1 MATHEVKRQT
11 LVFDGDDTLW
21 ENNVYFERAIDD
33 FIGWLDHSTLSP
45 REVRAVIDDV
55 EHANIDVH
63 GYGALA
69 LGQSLHE
76 VSVRLRDRQ
85 LDDDER
91 ETVLGFAAPILTQP
105 MELIAGV
112 EPTLR
117 DLAPH
122 HDLALLTKGHAEE
135 QRLKIDRS
143 GIGRYFDQ
151 LFVVP
156 EKDAA
161 VYRDVLVR
169 LGSDAAATWMI
180 GNSPR
185 SDINP
190 ALAAGLS
197 AIFIPHDQ
205 TWRLEHQDL
214 DPTPDGQR
222 LLILKRFTE
231 LGPLFSHSASGSAD
245 LTGGAL

>member
-1 MATHEVKRQT
+1 MLPVS
-11 LVFDGDDTLW
+11 LW

-33 FIGWLDHSTLSP
+33 FIGWLGHSTLSP
-45 REVRAVIDDV
+45 EEVRAVIDEV

-63 GYGALA
+63 GYGSLA

-76 VSVRLRDRQ
+76 VSVQLRDRQ

-91 ETVLGFAAPILTQP
+91 ETVLGFAARILAQP

-122 HDLALLTKGHAEE
+122 HDLVLLTKGHAEE

-143 GIGRYFDQ
+143 GLGRYFDH

-156 EKDAA
+156 EKDVA
-161 VYRDVLVR
+161 VYRDVLGR
-169 LGSDAAATWMI
+169 LGSAATATWMI

-190 ALAAGLS
+190 ALAAGLG
-197 AIFIPHDQ
+197 AVFIPHDQ

-214 DPTPDGQR
+214 DPAADGQR

-231 LGPLFSHSASGSAD
+231 LGPLFSPSGSESAD
-245 LTGGAL
+245 RIGGTP